1 MSPAPNHCRRRCPP
15 RPVRNPQTRGPK
27 PNPNPSQVNFP
38 PIFSSCEMLRD
49 DILTRYILSS
59 GHFGAVRQVTIRLK
73 LACSLLTR
81 TLHRRCTP
89 SSTPAPGRGAAMA
102 VQVTPHPPWVADL
115 DATLE
120 PSRQAILDTAVIFGA
135 SENQPGGGENQKFL
149 GGVYPLIPYVPPGVQ
164 MLL

>member
-81 TLHRRCTP
+81 TLHRRCIP

-115 DATLE
+115 DGTLE
-120 PSRQAILDTAVIFGA
+120 PSRQAILDTPVIFDAPANHMGVG
-135 SENQPGGGENQKFL
+135 QILDFPGGFFS
-149 GGVYPLIPYVPPGVQ
+149 I
-164 MLL
+164 